1 MVVITTLPVVRIE
14 GILRLEHLTAV
25 IMHKVHEITR
35 SPGSPRI
42 PHPIVQFAVPV
53 SRFHVLGLSLHRS
66 KVAITFRTIVMF
78 RTVCIVLLEAFL
90 ASKVDVAALAHPVT
104 VRVLNVLLVGP
115 FIWEPPLT
123 AIAVGHPST

>member
-1 MVVITTLPVVRIE
+1 M
-14 GILRLEHLTAV
+14 
-25 IMHKVHEITR
+25 
-35 SPGSPRI
+35 
-42 PHPIVQFAVPV
+42 
-53 SRFHVLGLSLHRS
+53 
-66 KVAITFRTIVMF
+66 AITFRTIVVV